1 MGRVSLARSST
12 RDLHMSVKRK
22 ILLGLVSFLALI
34 TYNRFT
40 VSSKEPSKEIIDS
53 VIERLPS
60 DANYLCIVNFGKHSG
75 EERFFIYN
83 VRNNKYEY
91 SGLVQ
96 HGNGKGNT
104 ASKPK
109 FSNVIGS
116 NCSSLGLYKITSRDN
131 MHSWPGALCLRM
143 IGLDSTN
150 SNAIAR
156 GILIH
161 PSLTRTLMPF
171 EIWGLDLPLTV
182 ESQGCFAVSCNTMY
196 EISKRFKKNNM
207 YLYAY
212 V

>member
-1 MGRVSLARSST
+1 MSL
-12 RDLHMSVKRK
+12 KRK
-22 ILLGLVSFLALI
+22 VTIAVCCFVALI
-34 TYNRFT
+34 AYNRFT
-40 VSSKEPSKEIIDS
+40 VSCKKPSSELIDS
-53 VIERLPS
+53 VVKRLPS
-60 DANYLCIVNFGKHSG
+60 NANFLCIVDFGKNSG
-75 EERFFIYN
+75 EERFFIYDIKKD
-83 VRNNKYEY
+83 KYVY

-116 NCSSLGLYKITSRDN
+116 NCSSLGLYKITRKDN
-131 MHSWPGALCLRM
+131 MHSWPNAPCFRM
-143 IGLDSTN
+143 VGLDSTN
-150 SNAIAR
+150 SNAMAR

-171 EIWGLDLPLTV
+171 EIWGLDLPLTW

-196 EISKRFKKNNM
+196 EITKRFKKNNM

-212 V
+212 A

>member
-1 MGRVSLARSST
+1 MST
-12 RDLHMSVKRK
+12 KRK
-22 ILLGLVSFLALI
+22 ILLGLASFLALI
-34 TYNRFT
+34 AYNRFT
-40 VSSKEPSKEIIDS
+40 VSSKSPNNAIIDS

-116 NCSSLGLYKITSRDN
+116 NCSSLGLYKITSKDN
-131 MHSWPGALCLRM
+131 MHSWPGAPCFRM
-143 IGLDSTN
+143 VGLDSTN

-171 EIWGLDLPLTV
+171 EIWGLDLPLTG
-182 ESQGCFAVSCNTMY
+182 ESRGCFAVSCNTMY

-212 V
+212 L

>member
-1 MGRVSLARSST
+1 MST
-12 RDLHMSVKRK
+12 KRK
-22 ILLGLVSFLALI
+22 ILLGLASFLALI
-34 TYNRFT
+34 AYNRFT
-40 VSSKEPSKEIIDS
+40 VSSEKPSKEIVDS
-53 VIERLPS
+53 VMKRLPS
-60 DANYLCIVNFGKHSG
+60 DDNYLCIVNFGKHSG

-116 NCSSLGLYKITSRDN
+116 NCSSLGLYKITSKDN
-131 MHSWPGALCLRM
+131 MHSWPGAPCFRM
-143 IGLDSTN
+143 VGLDSTN

-171 EIWGLDLPLTV
+171 EICGLDLPLTG
-182 ESQGCFAVSCNTMY
+182 ESRGCFAVSCNTMY

>member
-1 MGRVSLARSST
+1 MST
-12 RDLHMSVKRK
+12 KRK
-22 ILLGLVSFLALI
+22 ILLGLASFLALI
-34 TYNRFT
+34 AYNRFT
-40 VSSKEPSKEIIDS
+40 VSSKSPNNAIIDS

-116 NCSSLGLYKITSRDN
+116 NCSSLGLYKITCKDN
-131 MHSWPGALCLRM
+131 MHSWPGAPCFRM
-143 IGLDSTN
+143 VGLDSTN
-150 SNAIAR
+150 SNAMAR

-171 EIWGLDLPLTV
+171 EVWGLDLPLTW

-196 EISKRFKKNNM
+196 EISKRIKKNNM

>member
-1 MGRVSLARSST
+1 MST
-12 RDLHMSVKRK
+12 KRK
-22 ILLGLVSFLALI
+22 ILLGLASFLALI
-34 TYNRFT
+34 AYNRFT
-40 VSSKEPSKEIIDS
+40 VSSKSPNNAIIDS
-53 VIERLPS
+53 AIKRLPS

-116 NCSSLGLYKITSRDN
+116 NCSSLGLYKITSKDN
-131 MHSWPGALCLRM
+131 MHRWPGAPCFRM
-143 IGLDSTN
+143 VGLDSTN

-171 EIWGLDLPLTV
+171 EIWGLDLPLTG
-182 ESQGCFAVSCNTMY
+182 ESRGCFAVSCNTMY

>member
-1 MGRVSLARSST
+1 MST
-12 RDLHMSVKRK
+12 KRK
-22 ILLGLVSFLALI
+22 ILLGLASFLALI
-34 TYNRFT
+34 AYNRFT
-40 VSSKEPSKEIIDS
+40 VSSKSPNNAIIDS

-116 NCSSLGLYKITSRDN
+116 NCSSLGLYKITCKDN
-131 MHSWPGALCLRM
+131 MHSWPGAPCFRM
-143 IGLDSTN
+143 VGLDSTN
-150 SNAIAR
+150 SNAMAR

-171 EIWGLDLPLTV
+171 EVWGLDLPLTW

-196 EISKRFKKNNM
+196 EINKRFKRNNM

>member
-1 MGRVSLARSST
+1 MST
-12 RDLHMSVKRK
+12 KRK
-22 ILLGLVSFLALI
+22 ILLGLASFLALI
-34 TYNRFT
+34 AYNRFT
-40 VSSKEPSKEIIDS
+40 VSSKSPNNAIIDS

-104 ASKPK
+104 AGKPK

-116 NCSSLGLYKITSRDN
+116 NCSSLGLYKITSKDK
-131 MHSWPGALCLRM
+131 MHSWPGAPCFRM
-143 IGLDSTN
+143 VGLDSTN

-171 EIWGLDLPLTV
+171 EIWGLDLPLTW

-207 YLYAY
+207 CLYAY

>member
-1 MGRVSLARSST
+1 MARSYIRDYRMST
-12 RDLHMSVKRK
+12 KRK

-34 TYNRFT
+34 AYNRFT
-40 VSSKEPSKEIIDS
+40 VSSKSPNNAIIDS

-104 ASKPK
+104 AGKPK

-116 NCSSLGLYKITSRDN
+116 NCSSLGLYKITCKDN
-131 MHSWPGALCLRM
+131 MHSWPGAPCFRM
-143 IGLDSTN
+143 VGLDSTN
-150 SNAIAR
+150 SNAMAR

-171 EIWGLDLPLTV
+171 EVWGLDLPLTW

-196 EISKRFKKNNM
+196 EINKRFKRNNM
-207 YLYAY
+207 YLYTY

>member
-1 MGRVSLARSST
+1 MST
-12 RDLHMSVKRK
+12 KRK
-22 ILLGLVSFLALI
+22 ILLGLASFLALI
-34 TYNRFT
+34 AYNRFT
-40 VSSKEPSKEIIDS
+40 VSSKSPNNAIIDS

-60 DANYLCIVNFGKHSG
+60 DANYLCIVNFGKHSC

-116 NCSSLGLYKITSRDN
+116 NCSSLGLYKITSKDN
-131 MHSWPGALCLRM
+131 MHSWPGAPCFRM
-143 IGLDSTN
+143 VGLDSTN

-171 EIWGLDLPLTV
+171 EIWGLNLPLTG
-182 ESQGCFAVSCNTMY
+182 ESRGCFAVSCNTMY

>member
-1 MGRVSLARSST
+1 MST
-12 RDLHMSVKRK
+12 KRK
-22 ILLGLVSFLALI
+22 ILLGLASFLALI
-34 TYNRFT
+34 AYNRFT
-40 VSSKEPSKEIIDS
+40 VSSKSPNNAIIDS

-116 NCSSLGLYKITSRDN
+116 NCSSLGLYKITCKDN
-131 MHSWPGALCLRM
+131 MHSWPGAPCFRM
-143 IGLDSTN
+143 VGLDSTN
-150 SNAIAR
+150 YNAIAR

-171 EIWGLDLPLTV
+171 EIWGLDLPLTW

>member
-1 MGRVSLARSST
+1 MST
-12 RDLHMSVKRK
+12 KRK
-22 ILLGLVSFLALI
+22 ILLGLASFLALI
-34 TYNRFT
+34 AYNRFT
-40 VSSKEPSKEIIDS
+40 VSSKSPNNAIIDS

-116 NCSSLGLYKITSRDN
+116 NCSSLGLYKITSKDN
-131 MHSWPGALCLRM
+131 MHSWPGAPCFRM
-143 IGLDSTN
+143 VGLDSTN

-171 EIWGLDLPLTV
+171 EIWGLDLPLTW

-207 YLYAY
+207 CLYAY

>member
-1 MGRVSLARSST
+1 MST
-12 RDLHMSVKRK
+12 KRK
-22 ILLGLVSFLALI
+22 ILVGLASFLALI
-34 TYNRFT
+34 AYNRFAVT
-40 VSSKEPSKEIIDS
+40 SKRPNNAIIDS

-116 NCSSLGLYKITSRDN
+116 NCSSLGLYKITSKDN
-131 MHSWPGALCLRM
+131 MHSWPGAPCFRM
-143 IGLDSTN
+143 VGLDSTN
-150 SNAIAR
+150 SNAIVR

-171 EIWGLDLPLTV
+171 EIWGLDLPLTG
-182 ESQGCFAVSCNTMY
+182 ESRGCFAVSCNTMY
-196 EISKRFKKNNM
+196 EISKRFNKNNM

>member
-1 MGRVSLARSST
+1 MST
-12 RDLHMSVKRK
+12 KRK
-22 ILLGLVSFLALI
+22 ILLGLASFLALI
-34 TYNRFT
+34 AYNRFT
-40 VSSKEPSKEIIDS
+40 VSSKSPNNAIIDS

-116 NCSSLGLYKITSRDN
+116 NCSSLGLYKITCKDN
-131 MHSWPGALCLRM
+131 MHSWPGAPCFRM
-143 IGLDSTN
+143 VGLDSTN
-150 SNAIAR
+150 SNAMAR

-171 EIWGLDLPLTV
+171 EVWGLDLPLTW

>member
-1 MGRVSLARSST
+1 MST
-12 RDLHMSVKRK
+12 KRK
-22 ILLGLVSFLALI
+22 ILLGLASFLALI
-34 TYNRFT
+34 AYNRFT
-40 VSSKEPSKEIIDS
+40 VSSKSPNNAIIDS

-60 DANYLCIVNFGKHSG
+60 DANYLCIVNFAKHSG

-116 NCSSLGLYKITSRDN
+116 NCSSLGLYKITSKDN
-131 MHSWPGALCLRM
+131 MHSWPGAPCFRM
-143 IGLDSTN
+143 VGLDATN
-150 SNAIAR
+150 SNAMAR

-171 EIWGLDLPLTV
+171 EIWGLDLPLTW

-196 EISKRFKKNNM
+196 EISKRFNKNNM

>member
-1 MGRVSLARSST
+1 MST
-12 RDLHMSVKRK
+12 KRK
-22 ILLGLVSFLALI
+22 ILLGLASFLALI
-34 TYNRFT
+34 AYNRFT
-40 VSSKEPSKEIIDS
+40 VSSKSPNNAIIDS

-116 NCSSLGLYKITSRDN
+116 NCSSLGLYKITSKDN
-131 MHSWPGALCLRM
+131 MHSWPGAPCFRM
-143 IGLDSTN
+143 VGLDSTN
-150 SNAIAR
+150 SNAMAR

-171 EIWGLDLPLTV
+171 EVWGLDMPLTW

>member
-1 MGRVSLARSST
+1 MGRVNLARSYIRDYRMST
-12 RDLHMSVKRK
+12 KRK
-22 ILLGLVSFLALI
+22 ILLGLASFLALI
-34 TYNRFT
+34 AYNRFT
-40 VSSKEPSKEIIDS
+40 VSSKRPNNAIIDS

-60 DANYLCIVNFGKHSG
+60 DANYLCIVNFRKHSG

-83 VRNNKYEY
+83 VRNKKYEY

-104 ASKPK
+104 AGKPK

-116 NCSSLGLYKITSRDN
+116 NCSSLGLYKITSMDK
-131 MHSWPGALCLRM
+131 MHSWPNAPCYRL

-150 SNAIAR
+150 SNAMTR

-161 PSLTRTLMPF
+161 PSLTHTLMPF
-171 EIWGLDLPLTV
+171 EIWGLDLPLTW

-207 YLYAY
+207 CLYAY

>member
-1 MGRVSLARSST
+1 
-12 RDLHMSVKRK
+12 MSVKRK

-60 DANYLCIVNFGKHSG
+60 DVNYLCIVNFGKHSG
-75 EERFFIYN
+75 EERFYIYN

-91 SGLVQ
+91 SGFVQ

-104 ASKPK
+104 AGKPK
-109 FSNVIGS
+109 FSNVKGS
-116 NCSSLGLYKITSRDN
+116 NCSSLGLYKITSKN
-131 MHSWPGALCLRM
+131 KMHSWPGAPCFRM
-143 IGLDSTN
+143 VGLDATN
-150 SNAIAR
+150 SNAMAR

-171 EIWGLDLPLTV
+171 EIWGLDLPLTW

-196 EISKRFKKNNM
+196 EISKRFNKNNM

>member
-1 MGRVSLARSST
+1 MNT
-12 RDLHMSVKRK
+12 KRK
-22 ILLGLVSFLALI
+22 FLIGFACILALI
-34 TYNRFT
+34 VYNRFM
-40 VSSKEPSKEIIDS
+40 VSCKKPSSVTIDS
-53 VIERLPS
+53 VIKRLPS
-60 DANYLCIVNFGKHSG
+60 DARYLCIVNFGKHSG

-83 VRNNKYEY
+83 VKKKKFEY

-104 ASKPK
+104 AGKPK

-116 NCSSLGLYKITSRDN
+116 NCSSLGLYKITSKDK
-131 MHSWPGALCLRM
+131 MHSWPNAPCLRM

-150 SNAIAR
+150 SNAMSR

-171 EIWGLDLPLTV
+171 EIWGLDLPLTW

-196 EISKRFKKNNM
+196 EISKRFNKNNM

>member
-1 MGRVSLARSST
+1 MST
-12 RDLHMSVKRK
+12 KRK
-22 ILLGLVSFLALI
+22 ILLGLASFLALI
-34 TYNRFT
+34 AYNRFT
-40 VSSKEPSKEIIDS
+40 VSSKSPNNAIIDS

-104 ASKPK
+104 AGKPK

-116 NCSSLGLYKITSRDN
+116 NCSSLGLYKITSKDK
-131 MHSWPGALCLRM
+131 MHSWPNAPCYRL

-150 SNAIAR
+150 SNAMTR

-171 EIWGLDLPLTV
+171 EVWGLDLPLTW

>member
-1 MGRVSLARSST
+1 MST
-12 RDLHMSVKRK
+12 KRK
-22 ILLGLVSFLALI
+22 ILLGLASFLALI
-34 TYNRFT
+34 AYNRFT
-40 VSSKEPSKEIIDS
+40 VSSKSPNNAIIDS
-53 VIERLPS
+53 VIKRLPS

-83 VRNNKYEY
+83 VRDNKYEY

-116 NCSSLGLYKITSRDN
+116 NCSSLGLYKITSKDN
-131 MHSWPGALCLRM
+131 MHSWPGAPCFRM
-143 IGLDSTN
+143 VGLDSTN

-171 EIWGLDLPLTV
+171 EIWGLDLPLTG
-182 ESQGCFAVSCNTMY
+182 ESRGCFAVSCNTMY

>member
-1 MGRVSLARSST
+1 MST
-12 RDLHMSVKRK
+12 KRK
-22 ILLGLVSFLALI
+22 ILLGLASFLALI
-34 TYNRFT
+34 AYNRFT
-40 VSSKEPSKEIIDS
+40 VSSKSPNNAIIDS

-116 NCSSLGLYKITSRDN
+116 NCSSLGLYKITCKDN
-131 MHSWPGALCLRM
+131 MHSWPGAPCFRM
-143 IGLDSTN
+143 VGLDSTN
-150 SNAIAR
+150 SNAMAR

-171 EIWGLDLPLTV
+171 EVWGLDMPLTW

-196 EISKRFKKNNM
+196 EINKRFKRNNM